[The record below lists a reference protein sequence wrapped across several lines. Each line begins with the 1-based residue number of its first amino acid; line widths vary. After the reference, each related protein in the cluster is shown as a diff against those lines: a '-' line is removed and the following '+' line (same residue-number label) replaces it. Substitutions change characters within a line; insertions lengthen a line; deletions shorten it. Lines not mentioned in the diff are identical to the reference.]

1 MFKKKYFVYAVSMLI
16 VAAGCNTQPK
26 QEQAKAETVPA
37 SEVEDVW
44 KDYDTGK
51 VLFEDKAPDTEG
63 SKIYHRIVTD
73 PESYIQE
80 QARTVLATLYDSPED
95 SIAPVY
101 EIHYT
106 LEDIKGVSAKGG
118 DHGNI
123 SIFYSTQHIEKSFA
137 NQDTAKLFF
146 ETRGVLLHE
155 LTHAYQL
162 EPQGIGNYGNSKV
175 FWAFIE
181 GMADA
186 VRVANGGFHGEADR
200 PKGGNYMDGYRTAG
214 YFFVWLRDNKD
225 KDFLRKFNRSTLE
238 VVPWSF
244 DGAVKYALGEQYNID
259 ELWHEYQIAV
269 GDIKEERLQL
279 AKEQGNRRIV
289 SLSTRSLIL
298 LSTKK

>member
-1 MFKKKYFVYAVSMLI
+1 MFAPEFLNDKLMFQKKYVVFAASWLMC
-16 VAAGCNTQPK
+16 VAACTSGPK
-26 QEQAKAETVPA
+26 PAQADGPSAPDVA
-37 SEVEDVW
+37 DVW

-51 VLFEDKAPDTEG
+51 VLFEDKAPTTEG
-63 SKIYHRIVTD
+63 SKIYHRIVTA
-73 PESYIQE
+73 PEDYIQE
-80 QARTVLATLYDSPED
+80 QARTVLATLYDSPAD
-95 SIAPVY
+95 SIAPVH

-106 LEDIKGVSAKGG
+106 LEDIDGVSAKGG

-123 SIFYSTQHIEKSFA
+123 SIFYSTRHIEKSFA
-137 NQDTAKLFF
+137 GQDTAKLFF

-186 VRVANGGFHGEADR
+186 VRVANGGFHGEQDR

-214 YFFVWLRDNKD
+214 YFFVWLRDHKD
-225 KDFLRKFNRSTLE
+225 RDFLKKFNRSTLE

-244 DGAVKYALGEQYNID
+244 DGAIKYALGEEYSID
-259 ELWHEYQIAV
+259 ALWHEYQVAV
-269 GDIKEERLQL
+269 GDVKE
-279 AKEQGNRRIV
+279 
-289 SLSTRSLIL
+289 
-298 LSTKK
+298 